1 MKTPKKKILL
11 IEDDPFISDIYI
23 TTLNDAGYE
32 VSLANDGLT
41 GLEMAKTIKPDLI
54 LLDLLLPGMDGLKV
68 LENIRKEKNEKLN
81 KIPVIIITNWVEKEN
96 IEKAKKLG
104 VSGFILKVSLG
115 PKDLIK
121 EVKKYL

>member
-1 MKTPKKKILL
+1 
-11 IEDDPFISDIYI
+11 
-23 TTLNDAGYE
+23 
-32 VSLANDGLT
+32 
-41 GLEMAKTIKPDLI
+41 MAKTIKPDLI